1 MGAFSLRALSIS
13 AIEGASVSAAFSVA
27 CRYQLFDHYPFD
39 IENVIIPLNK

>member
-27 CRYQLFDHYPFD
+27 WRVLAFWSYSFD
-39 IENVIIPLNK
+39 IGGQTIE